1 MIDFIIIIIGV
12 IMIARQPMSEQP
24 HTSSPQVNNARRYE
38 RMGSLTYEVI
48 VSQYQHA
55 ALGMKFH
62 HWIRTHMMN
71 TGPLMLAPVQ
81 RGVTHMAAAPDL
93 GIYIIGVTESFASI
107 TARILR
113 DLKNGSQVIWVVS
126 PDEEAVIVY
135 SRKGMRLLGMNDM
148 LDGGDALPG
157 FAISVR
163 DIIGG

>member
-1 MIDFIIIIIGV
+1 
-12 IMIARQPMSEQP
+12 
-24 HTSSPQVNNARRYE
+24 
-38 RMGSLTYEVI
+38 MGSLTYEVI

-62 HWIRTHMMN
+62 NWIRTHMMN
-71 TGPLMLAPVQ
+71 TGPLTLAPVT
-81 RGVTHMAAAPDL
+81 RGMAQTAVAPDL

-135 SRKGMRLLGMNDM
+135 NRKGMKLLGMNDM
-148 LDGGDALPG
+148 LEGGEALPG
-157 FAISVR
+157 FAIPVR
-163 DIIGG
+163 DIVGGR